1 MRHKTFRGFGLAQ
14 IHPAISGGALAAEL
28 TQLDGLPDP
37 VFFLDRHG
45 RVAYLNQACE
55 PMFRVAAETVRGRAL
70 SELSETELDEGLL
83 ALLSPPRR
91 VAAPASLAAVRIGA
105 GLWDVRVTPTED
117 GLTAVYCIPAAG
129 DRAEWP
135 ELLANAADAIWA
147 VDAEERIIAWNRGA
161 EEMFGYTWNEMIG
174 EPVTRL
180 IPQDLIAGREPERLR
195 KALREL
201 GSVRDYQTRRLRKDG
216 SQVEVSLTSTL
227 AKNGSSNSLA
237 SSTIVRD
244 LSQRRQLERQVIE
257 SEKMVT
263 LGQLAASVAQ
273 EIGAPLTTIA
283 IVIETLRKAA
293 QGDEHAA
300 KQLDTAAQQL
310 NRIAR
315 LTRGL
320 VELAKPGELHLER
333 VQVGDVIERGLE
345 LLGASLQRA
354 GVQVEVASEEP
365 LPSVLADAGQLQQVI
380 LNLLMNAQRALESQ
394 GGGTVRVALRQTRG
408 FPVVGRPMREA
419 IKIEVSDDGP
429 GIDPADLHYIFAPFF
444 SRSGGSGLGL
454 ALAKQII
461 HAHGGTIEACSQPTE
476 GATFTILLPVE

>member
-1 MRHKTFRGFGLAQ
+1 M
-14 IHPAISGGALAAEL
+14 AAER
-28 TQLDGLPDP
+28 TRLDGMPDP
-37 VFFLDRHG
+37 VFFLDREG

-55 PMFRVAAETVRGRAL
+55 PMFGLSAETVRRRAL
-70 SELSETELDEGLL
+70 SELSGTELDEGLL

-91 VAAPASLAAVRIGA
+91 VASPASLAAVRIGA
-105 GLWDVRVTPTED
+105 GLWDVRVTPTAD
-117 GLTAVYCIPAAG
+117 GLTAVYCIPAVG

-147 VDAEERIIAWNRGA
+147 VDSQERIIAWNLGA
-161 EEMFGYTWNEMIG
+161 EEMFGYSWNEMIG

-227 AKNGSSNSLA
+227 ARNGSANSLA

-283 IVIETLRKAA
+283 IVIENLRKAA
-293 QGDEHAA
+293 QGDEQAS

-345 LLGASLQRA
+345 LLESSFGRA
-354 GVQVEVASEEP
+354 GVRVEVQAEER
-365 LPSVLADAGQLQQVI
+365 LPSVLADTGQLQQVV
-380 LNLLMNAQRALESQ
+380 LNLLMNAQRALESR
-394 GGGTVRVALRQTRG
+394 GGGTVCVKLQLTRG
-408 FPVVGRPMREA
+408 LPVVGRPMREA

-461 HAHGGTIEACSQPTE
+461 HAHGGTIEAYSPPGK
-476 GATFTILLPVE
+476 GATFMILLPVE

>member
-1 MRHKTFRGFGLAQ
+1 M
-14 IHPAISGGALAAEL
+14 AAEL
-28 TQLDGLPDP
+28 TTLDGLPDP

-45 RVAYLNQACE
+45 RVAYLNRACE
-55 PMFRVAAETVRGRAL
+55 PMFGLSAEAVHGLAL
-70 SELSETELDEGLL
+70 SQLPGTELDEGLL

-91 VAAPASLAAVRIGA
+91 VAAPTSLAAVRIGT
-105 GLWDVRVTPTED
+105 GLWDVRVTPSAD
-117 GLTAVYCIPAAG
+117 GVAAVHCIPAAG

-161 EEMFGYTWNEMIG
+161 EEMFGYAWDEIIG
-174 EPVTRL
+174 QPVTRL

-216 SQVEVSLTSTL
+216 TQVEVSLTSTL
-227 AKNGSSNSLA
+227 ARNGSANSLA

-283 IVIETLRKAA
+283 IVMEHLRKAA
-293 QGDEHAA
+293 EGDAQA
-300 KQLDTAAQQL
+300 RKQLDTATQQL
-310 NRIAR
+310 SRIAR
-315 LTRGL
+315 LARGL
-320 VELAKPGELHLER
+320 VELAKPGELHLAR
-333 VQVGDVIERGLE
+333 VQVEDVIERGLE
-345 LLGASLQRA
+345 LLEASMERA
-354 GVQVEVASEEP
+354 GVRVEVESEET
-365 LPSVLADAGQLQQVI
+365 LPSVLADAGQLQQVF
-380 LNLLMNAQRALESQ
+380 LNLLMNAQRALESR
-394 GGGTVRVALRQTRG
+394 GDGTVRITLRLTRG
-408 FPVVGRPMREA
+408 FPVVGRPMREM
-419 IKIEVSDDGP
+419 IKIEVSDNGP

-461 HAHGGTIEACSQPTE
+461 HAHGGTIEARSTPGQ

>member
-1 MRHKTFRGFGLAQ
+1 MAAKLAK
-14 IHPAISGGALAAEL
+14 
-28 TQLDGLPDP
+28 LDGLPDP
-37 VFFLDRHG
+37 VFFLDRRG

-55 PMFRVAAETVRGRAL
+55 PMFGLSAETVRGRAL
-70 SELSETELDEGLL
+70 SELPATELDEGLL

-91 VAAPASLAAVRIGA
+91 VAAPTSLAAVRIGA
-105 GLWDVRVTPTED
+105 GLWDVRVTPTAD
-117 GLTAVYCIPAAG
+117 GLTAVYCMRAAG

-161 EEMFGYTWNEMIG
+161 EEMFGYTWDEMAG

-180 IPQDLIAGREPERLR
+180 IPEDLIAGREPERLR

-227 AKNGSSNSLA
+227 ARNGSANSLA

-244 LSQRRQLERQVIE
+244 LSQRRQLERQVID

-283 IVIETLRKAA
+283 IVIENLRKAA
-293 QGDEHAA
+293 QDDAQA
-300 KQLDTAAQQL
+300 SKQLDTASQQL

-320 VELAKPGELHLER
+320 VELAKPGELHLDR

-345 LLGASLQRA
+345 LLEASLERA
-354 GVQVEVASEEP
+354 GVRVEVESDEA
-365 LPSVLADAGQLQQVI
+365 LPCVLADAGQLQQVI
-380 LNLLMNAQRALESQ
+380 LNLLMNAQRALEAR
-394 GGGTVRVALRQTRG
+394 GGGTVRVTLQRTPG
-408 FPVVGRPMREA
+408 FPAVGRPMREA
-419 IKIEVSDDGP
+419 IRIEVSDDGP

-461 HAHGGTIEACSQPTE
+461 HAHGGTIEASSQPGQ
-476 GATFTILLPVE
+476 GATFMILLPLE